1 MIEQETPPDRIKPP
15 TRAAIIARTIAR
27 MTPPEPAPTQETVRR
42 KARWT
47 ILAYA
52 IARLKEPSTRRGLV
66 LMATAGGATLSPD
79 ETELIVAT
87 GIGLAGLLAVML
99 PDSAK

>member
-1 MIEQETPPDRIKPP
+1 
-15 TRAAIIARTIAR
+15 
-27 MTPPEPAPTQETVRR
+27 
-42 KARWT
+42 
-47 ILAYA
+47 
-52 IARLKEPSTRRGLV
+52 
-66 LMATAGGATLSPD
+66 MATAGGATLSPD